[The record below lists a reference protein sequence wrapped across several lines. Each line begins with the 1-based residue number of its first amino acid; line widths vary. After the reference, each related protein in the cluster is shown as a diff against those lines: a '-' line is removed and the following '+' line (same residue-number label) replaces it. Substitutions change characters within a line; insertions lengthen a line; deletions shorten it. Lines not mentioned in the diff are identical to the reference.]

1 MRPLNNPVVKQ
12 AAVAM
17 QAAIK
22 SGNDKKLNDAWEQFY
37 DAVTDTLR
45 QDFEMAS
52 GDQKVLADRGFRM
65 LTAKENKFY
74 QEWIDSAKSPD
85 PKQAFTDLLN
95 GGMPETIIEDVY
107 KNLVNDHPLLDA
119 ITFTNV
125 SYLTKW
131 IMNDHTVQTAGWG
144 QINAEI
150 TKEISS
156 SFKILELTQCKLTC
170 YATLPKDMLELGPVF
185 LDNYIRTILI
195 EALACGL
202 ENAIVSGTGKNMPIG
217 LDRNISKDAAVVD
230 GKYPQKTA
238 VKIESFLP
246 AEYGKILASVAK
258 TENGHYRKF
267 TEVGLV
273 CNPVDYFKKIMPAT
287 TVMNTMGTYEH
298 NVFPF
303 PTKVYPSAEIAE
315 GKGILFV
322 PEEYFMGLGSPKEGS
337 LTYDDSVQFL
347 EDNRLNDGYME
358 VYHKKEKVTNF
369 KNPSA
374 NKTEEELELIVALAY
389 SEEGQ
394 REQDYEFA
402 EARERSLNLKTRTL
416 IYEGIT
422 NDDIVKI
429 NGSFYSIIKTDT
441 DKKNRVMYF
450 YLEEAGDI
458 A

>member
-1 MRPLNNPVVKQ
+1 
-12 AAVAM
+12 
-17 QAAIK
+17 
-22 SGNDKKLNDAWEQFY
+22 
-37 DAVTDTLR
+37 
-45 QDFEMAS
+45 
-52 GDQKVLADRGFRM
+52 
-65 LTAKENKFY
+65 
-74 QEWIDSAKSPD
+74 
-85 PKQAFTDLLN
+85 
-95 GGMPETIIEDVY
+95 
-107 KNLVNDHPLLDA
+107 
-119 ITFTNV
+119 
-125 SYLTKW
+125 
-131 IMNDHTVQTAGWG
+131 
-144 QINAEI
+144 
-150 TKEISS
+150 
-156 SFKILELTQCKLTC
+156 
-170 YATLPKDMLELGPVF
+170 MLELGPVF

-315 GKGILFV
+315 GKAILFV

-347 EDNRLNDGYME
+347 EDNR
-358 VYHKKEKVTNF
+358 VYLIKLFANGRAYDNTVSVLLDISKLD
-369 KNPSA
+369 SA
-374 NKTEEELELIVALAY
+374 YITVRNANAKTETQGAA
-389 SEEGQ
+389 S
-394 REQDYEFA
+394 
-402 EARERSLNLKTRTL
+402 
-416 IYEGIT
+416 
-422 NDDIVKI
+422 
-429 NGSFYSIIKTDT
+429 DT
-441 DKKNRVMYF
+441 GASDKGASD
-450 YLEEAGDI
+450 AGDDTKTV
-458 A
+458 